1 MKILIVD
8 AGMPFK
14 GGNGGALNHRLTE
27 IEKATLESLGH
38 EVQVTRLADGWKTED
53 EVAKYLRLDAVIYQT
68 PAWWME
74 APAALKS
81 YEDDVFG
88 GPAMITGDGRHHENL
103 AVNYGTGGKL
113 KGRYMISSTWNAPL
127 NAFLAPDEFFE
138 GKGIDATFFGLHK
151 ANQFIGLKPLP
162 SFMCNDVI
170 KNPTLESDIE
180 RLKAHLE
187 KVFGRA

>member
-53 EVAKYLRLDAVIYQT
+53 EVAKYLWLDAVIYQT

-113 KGRYMISSTWNAPL
+113 K
-127 NAFLAPDEFFE
+127 EFFE

>member
-1 MKILIVD
+1 
-8 AGMPFK
+8 
-14 GGNGGALNHRLTE
+14 
-27 IEKATLESLGH
+27 
-38 EVQVTRLADGWKTED
+38 
-53 EVAKYLRLDAVIYQT
+53 
-68 PAWWME
+68 
-74 APAALKS
+74 
-81 YEDDVFG
+81 
-88 GPAMITGDGRHHENL
+88 MITGDGRHHENL

>member
-1 MKILIVD
+1 M
-8 AGMPFK
+8 
-14 GGNGGALNHRLTE
+14 
-27 IEKATLESLGH
+27 
-38 EVQVTRLADGWKTED
+38 
-53 EVAKYLRLDAVIYQT
+53 AKYLWLDAVIYQT

-88 GPAMITGDGRHHENL
+88 GPAMITGDGRHHENP

-127 NAFLAPDEFFE
+127 NAFLAPDEFF
-138 GKGIDATFFGLHK
+138 DATFFGLHK